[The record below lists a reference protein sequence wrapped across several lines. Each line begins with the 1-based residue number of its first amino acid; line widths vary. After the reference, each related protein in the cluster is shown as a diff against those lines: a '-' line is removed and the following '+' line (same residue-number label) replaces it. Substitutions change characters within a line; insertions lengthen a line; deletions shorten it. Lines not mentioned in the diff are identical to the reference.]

1 MSLSATLYTL
11 AAIGFFALMVN
22 RPPVEIP
29 SITEA
34 NQPAANTEVSETMAT
49 ADTVTTTSTRSSSE
63 LNTANEPTQ
72 DSTSPTSQPSSTT
85 APRN

>member
-29 SITEA
+29 SMTESMPAVSIEASEPTATETTAATNTSSSTETITGSEPPQDR
-34 NQPAANTEVSETMAT
+34 NNSVSQPAG
-49 ADTVTTTSTRSSSE
+49 TT
-63 LNTANEPTQ
+63 PT
-72 DSTSPTSQPSSTT
+72 
-85 APRN
+85 N